1 MSSTSR
7 MTYQGARDGNQA
19 PYLRAMTMPTER
31 HKDSIIDNFLR
42 SSSFPQEP
50 ENGLSE
56 NRDVHPKLQNYDEI
70 EATFLALKKEK
81 LQKKC

>member
-1 MSSTSR
+1 
-7 MTYQGARDGNQA
+7 MTYQRARDGNQA
-19 PYLRAMTMPTER
+19 SYLRAMTMPIER

-50 ENGLSE
+50 GNGVSE
-56 NRDVHPKLQNYDEI
+56 NRHIHPKLQNYDEI
-70 EATFLALKKEK
+70 EATFLALKKKK